1 MDIVSASHILYPC
14 HMQDLKAPWRFIRNV
29 YSLYKCPV
37 IVYLS
42 SLVWPS
48 NSKEHTF
55 EMLAAMRLSDYVH
68 VPIFM

>member
-1 MDIVSASHILYPC
+1 MKSYVALS
-14 HMQDLKAPWRFIRNV
+14 
-29 YSLYKCPV
+29 SLLAYLNYIIG

-55 EMLAAMRLSDYVH
+55 EMLAAMQLSDYVH